1 MQASRVDNKTKK
13 KPFGLHTATHTCMHI
28 RARLSLG
35 CRSHIYTWMERARAA
50 AGPETLFAR
59 ARQGKP
65 NRPSHASQPV
75 RRNVAGSQG
84 ETQGRILEGE
94 GKVLGGSIIITVGL
108 DWIGMTGVCEN
119 FRQQHE
125 LVIMTVWKHWDLL
138 IYCLR
143 VLTTKR
149 GKESFNGCSSS
160 CRIR

>member
-1 MQASRVDNKTKK
+1 MHAYTRALVVGLQIAYIHMDGASARCGWARNS
-13 KPFGLHTATHTCMHI
+13 I
-28 RARLSLG
+28 REG
-35 CRSHIYTWMERARAA
+35 K
-50 AGPETLFAR
+50 

-84 ETQGRILEGE
+84 QTQGRILEGE

-143 VLTTKR
+143 VRTTKR
-149 GKESFNGCSSS
+149 REESFNGCSSS